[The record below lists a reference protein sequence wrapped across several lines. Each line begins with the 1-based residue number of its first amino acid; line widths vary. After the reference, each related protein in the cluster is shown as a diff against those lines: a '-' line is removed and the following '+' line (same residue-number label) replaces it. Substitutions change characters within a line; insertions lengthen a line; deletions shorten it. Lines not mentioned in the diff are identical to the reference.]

1 MFLLAGH
8 NTRLGS
14 AMTFAAWVQAC
25 KDGDRE
31 REAKEWD
38 EEAARLKNR
47 HDESRRKYFM
57 LMDDSRQG
65 ILIANV
71 FPVWVKLVSELKKDK
86 QHERQVMLML
96 FGNESRLV
104 LTETVSAWAKLAEQ
118 SRQKLRHERKT
129 MFLLAG
135 HNARLGLSMTF
146 AAWVQAVLIC
156 RRQRSAARRKEDA
169 AQQK

>member
-71 FPVWVKLVSELKKDK
+71 FPVWSRLVSELKKEK

-104 LTETVSAWAKLAEQ
+104 LTETVSAWARLAKQ
-118 SRQKLRHERKT
+118 SQQKLRHERKM

-135 HNARLGLSMTF
+135 HQTRLGSSMAF
-146 AAWVQAVLIC
+146 AAWVQAC
-156 RRQRSAARRKEDA
+156 KDGDRDRSVAGAKKEMA
-169 AQQK
+169 EQS